1 MNKDDVQDALALSL
15 TKAECLSRM
24 GLEHTTRNYR
34 MLADVIRQNGL
45 NTSHLQGI
53 KATIYV
59 KNFLTP
65 VEDNI

>member
-1 MNKDDVQDALALSL
+1 MNVTYVQNVLSVSL

-24 GLEHTTRNYR
+24 GLEHTTLNYR